1 MKDGKQHIT
10 LQLDSHKL
18 AFDIVPEKEPC
29 YRQAAQQ
36 INRYFQIYQ
45 KQMPR
50 ATTELLWAYVALQM
64 AVNLYDDAREKSL
77 QPIEEKLEELNQLI
91 LQNIQQTI

>member
-1 MKDGKQHIT
+1 MKGGKQHIT

-18 AFDIVPEKEPC
+18 AFDIVPC

-64 AVNLYDDAREKSL
+64 AVNLYDDDREKSL